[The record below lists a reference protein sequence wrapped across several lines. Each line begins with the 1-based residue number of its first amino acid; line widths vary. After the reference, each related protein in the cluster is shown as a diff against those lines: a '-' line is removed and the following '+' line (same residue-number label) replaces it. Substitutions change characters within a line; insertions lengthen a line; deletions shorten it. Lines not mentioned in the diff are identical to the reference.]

1 MCNYITCHRKIVI
14 KVKPEK
20 KLKEMIHRQNSGENA
35 TIKWKQEAREEIEIV
50 PTEYEARDLH
60 WKQQVQF

>member
-1 MCNYITCHRKIVI
+1 
-14 KVKPEK
+14 
-20 KLKEMIHRQNSGENA
+20 MINRQNNGENA

-50 PTEYEARDLH
+50 STEYEARDLH